1 MVAGHRE
8 VGIDLQR
15 MNAVQE
21 GETDLAFSSSTIMKG
36 PQTEIDLRAI
46 RGAGAAGAFRL
57 QAEMELA
64 PG

>member
-8 VGIDLQR
+8 VGFDLER
-15 MNAVQE
+15 MHAVQE
-21 GETDLAFSSSTIMKG
+21 GETDLAFSSSTIMTG
-36 PQTEIDLRAI
+36 PQTEINLRAS
-46 RGAGAAGAFRL
+46 REAGAAGAIRL